1 MSKNENIEQDVNA
14 NSESP
19 ESVATMEA
27 GVDDTLPELLS
38 SDEDQIKVLKAELE
52 EVKAALAK
60 AEEKAEENY
69 NLALREKAEAEN
81 GKRRMENEISK
92 AHKFGIE
99 KLVNELLPIVDSMEL
114 GLAAV
119 GDDNA
124 TVEKFREGSELT
136 MRMFLNALDKFAI
149 EAVDPKGEKFNP
161 ELHQAMSMQENNE
174 VAPNTVLAVM
184 QKGYTLQGRLLR
196 PAMVIVSKAAVPPKE
211 SQIDEMA

>member
-1 MSKNENIEQDVNA
+1 
-14 NSESP
+14 
-19 ESVATMEA
+19 
-27 GVDDTLPELLS
+27 
-38 SDEDQIKVLKAELE
+38 
-52 EVKAALAK
+52 
-60 AEEKAEENY
+60 
-69 NLALREKAEAEN
+69 
-81 GKRRMENEISK
+81 MENEISK